1 MLRVVLRSFLKTLEI
16 ISFMADTLQLPPTTS
31 TASISS
37 TFRPARGRVGGGGRE
52 RKGRVGEGVWEGR
65 ESERGGRERQGV
77 RSSSVTGS
85 RQSEREEIGCA
96 GGAT

>member
-37 TFRPARGRVGGGGRE
+37 TFRPAKREGGRGRESVRE
-52 RKGRVGEGVWEGR
+52 GEGR
-65 ESERGGRERQGV
+65 EGGRG
-77 RSSSVTGS
+77 SVG
-85 RQSEREEIGCA
+85 EE
-96 GGAT
+96 GGRDRVLGHLQ